1 MQSSTGNSWID
12 VILDN
17 GASTA
22 IKNAQDVYPTKTT
35 CGYGEGFAKEVD
47 GLADRK
53 RETKKGRDKS
63 RPDSIH
69 SEAYFPGPNGFII
82 KINFG
87 KIVSE
92 PTIAINIANAVSTPK

>member
-1 MQSSTGNSWID
+1 MPSR
-12 VILDN
+12 
-17 GASTA
+17 
-22 IKNAQDVYPTKTT
+22 TT
-35 CGYGEGFAKEVD
+35 CGYGEGFAKGVD
-47 GLADRK
+47 VLAGGK

-87 KIVSE
+87 SRVSE